1 MDWPRL
7 KVSYT
12 NSGWDET
19 FRPLNTKLRTEL
31 TWWIEHLK
39 FCNGRT
45 FSRLNPQIIIQTDVY
60 LILWGAVCNGDQMSG
75 QWSEKERTI
84 HMNILELSAINWF
97 FFLRQREESESHTL
111 SGRQQG
117 SLSYLLKMGG
127 TRKGHMI
134 KLSKGIWHYFL
145 NHNISI
151 TVEYLPSIL
160 NVVADRES
168 RKKPD
173 SSEGVLHPKVFQAV
187 SRLLGSPT
195 IDLFSSP
202 LCHQLSQYI
211 AWHPDPFNQGK
222 DVMTESRSYI
232 YISPF

>member
-117 SLSYLLKMGG
+117 SLVLPFENGRNKERTYDQIKQRDLTLLFK
-127 TRKGHMI
+127 
-134 KLSKGIWHYFL
+134 
-145 NHNISI
+145 
-151 TVEYLPSIL
+151 
-160 NVVADRES
+160 
-168 RKKPD
+168 
-173 SSEGVLHPKVFQAV
+173 
-187 SRLLGSPT
+187 
-195 IDLFSSP
+195 
-202 LCHQLSQYI
+202 SQYI
-211 AWHPDPFNQGK
+211 YHSRISAFNTECSSRQGIK
-222 DVMTESRSYI
+222 EETRLFRVGSSSQSFSSSFSTTRLTDNRSILFPSMSSTISIHSLASRSI
-232 YISPF
+232 